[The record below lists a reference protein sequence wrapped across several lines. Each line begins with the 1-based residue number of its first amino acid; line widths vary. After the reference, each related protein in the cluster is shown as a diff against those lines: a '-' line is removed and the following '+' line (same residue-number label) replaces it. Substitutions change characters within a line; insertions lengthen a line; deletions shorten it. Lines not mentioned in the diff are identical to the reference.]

1 MGKNHRVIGDFVP
14 GVNAPEDWKELSKAY
29 LSPARTYQVEIIV
42 KRSNEIQTNLTYEV
56 LYDTDLLTNRHNIYM
71 FYVGISNKLVS

>member
-29 LSPARTYQVEIIV
+29 LSPARTHQVEIIV
-42 KRSNEIQTNLTYEV
+42 KRSNEIQTNLTYV
-56 LYDTDLLTNRHNIYM
+56 
-71 FYVGISNKLVS
+71 